1 MKNEIISSINYN
13 EKDPIYNKIKEEFK
27 KKLIQKYQCEN
38 YDIIVDYIFD
48 YSFKKKLPK
57 HEIIK
62 KMNPIFNNKAD
73 FMIDYI
79 WEITKKV
86 EEDFSEESISESDSD
101 SDYSDYKRRT
111 NALNKSIKMKRTK
124 LNKRE
129 RSRENSRERIKNKF
143 DLYNYSNYPPMVS
156 RGFYPPKGKY
166 DLSEMHMRR
175 AYPPYIIPPFMKK

>member
-13 EKDPIYNKIKEEFK
+13 EKDPIYNTIKEEFK

-62 KMNPIFNNKAD
+62 KMNPIFNNNAD
-73 FMIDYI
+73 FMIDYL

-86 EEDFSEESISESDSD
+86 EEDFSEESSSESD

-111 NALNKSIKMKRTK
+111 NTLIKNIKMKRAK

-143 DLYNYSNYPPMVS
+143 DLYNYSNYPPMMS
-156 RGFYPPKGKY
+156 RGFYPPKRKY
-166 DLSEMHMRR
+166 DLPDIYMRR
-175 AYPPYIIPPFMKK
+175 TYPPYSIPPFMKK

>member
-73 FMIDYI
+73 FMIDYL

-143 DLYNYSNYPPMVS
+143 DLYNYSNYPP
-156 RGFYPPKGKY
+156 KGKY